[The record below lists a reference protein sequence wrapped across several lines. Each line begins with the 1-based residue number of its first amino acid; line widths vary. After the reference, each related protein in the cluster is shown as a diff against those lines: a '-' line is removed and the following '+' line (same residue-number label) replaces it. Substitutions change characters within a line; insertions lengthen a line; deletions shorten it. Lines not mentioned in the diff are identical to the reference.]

1 MKKMNYTKKFATHME
16 NINKMRSRGVI
27 ISDVLKAEEYL
38 SDIGY
43 YRLGYYVFPF
53 ETTYP
58 ILGKRRDR
66 NVVEGTTIED
76 IVAFYYYNMDLRN
89 IMYKYLSRIEVA
101 IRSVIVYELSNKY
114 KENAFWY
121 VDKTIVDSNFIKNF
135 KEKFYDTNIRNKEQ
149 IKRFHKKYNEPF
161 APVWK
166 AMEFTTFGN
175 IETLYIN
182 LLSYTD
188 KCLISKRFGEPAY
201 GKFENYLSVIREV
214 RNACA
219 HGSVIVD
226 LSLSNT
232 IKAGS
237 KACPTIPMGTQN
249 TFGGALRIIDY
260 ILRKISVNRTNDM
273 WDELYRATR
282 KLYSKVPSLRP
293 VIERRTGIVLT
304 STM

>member
-1 MKKMNYTKKFATHME
+1 MEKMNYTKKFATHTE
-16 NINKMRSRGVI
+16 NINKLRSRGVI
-27 ISDVLKAEEYL
+27 INDASKAEEYL

-58 ILGKRRDR
+58 TLGSRRNR

-89 IMYKYLSRIEVA
+89 IMYKYLSRIEVS
-101 IRSVIVYELSNKY
+101 IRSAIVYEMSNKY
-114 KENAFWY
+114 KENPFWY
-121 VDKTIVDSNFIKNF
+121 VDMAIVDPKFIKKF
-135 KEKFYDTNIRNKEQ
+135 KDKFYDSNIKNKEQ
-149 IKRFHKKYNEPF
+149 IQRFHKKYNEPF

-166 AMEFTTFGN
+166 TMEFTTFGN
-175 IETLYIN
+175 LETLYIN
-182 LLSYTD
+182 LLSYAD
-188 KCLISKRFGEPAY
+188 KCLISNRFEEPAY

-219 HGSVIVD
+219 HGNVIVD

-237 KACPTIPMGTQN
+237 KACPNVPMGTQN

-260 ILRKISVNRTNDM
+260 ILRRISINRANDM
-273 WDELYRATR
+273 WDELYQATR
-282 KLYSKVPSLRP
+282 KLYLKVPDLRP
-293 VIERRTGIVLT
+293 VIERRTGIVLP
-304 STM
+304 SVM